1 MQRFQSSRPAR
12 GWKARA
18 AHIVDNVA
26 SRIWLGLW
34 FSEASTGQAALSA
47 LSGSNKGETMVSELT
62 ARSAAD
68 VVSQFKAL
76 GDPTRLRIF
85 EFLCACC
92 CPVAVEDTGEVRRAE
107 GPTAGEV
114 CCSVTG
120 VEKITSTVSFHLKE
134 LRQAGLI
141 TMERQGKTMVCGINQ
156 EALAALR
163 SYVNG
168 LGEERK
174 NDCAC

>member
-1 MQRFQSSRPAR
+1 M
-12 GWKARA
+12 
-18 AHIVDNVA
+18 VT
-26 SRIWLGLW
+26 
-34 FSEASTGQAALSA
+34 ESA
-47 LSGSNKGETMVSELT
+47 PPSM
-62 ARSAAD
+62 AD

-92 CPVAVEDTGEVRRAE
+92 CPVAVEETGEVRRAE

-114 CCSVTG
+114 CCNVTG

-141 TMERQGKTMVCGINQ
+141 TMERQGKNMVCGVNQ
-156 EALAALR
+156 EALTALR

-168 LGEERK
+168 LRDDRK
-174 NDCAC
+174 SDCPC